1 MGLGL
6 RREKR
11 ITHLWR
17 YLRQVAQRVLDAF
30 RVQRAEEVYVEHCLE
45 RRLRRVRLRART
57 HSMQHTTCKLQH
69 EEPNPWLQCIA
80 VPCRASSAKPCCEGD
95 FLTVAIP
102 CLTGS
107 VSATNTHMRCGGFRC
122 TIGS

>member
-45 RRLRRVRLRART
+45 RRLRRVRLPART

-69 EEPNPWLQCIA
+69 EGPNPWLQCICSA
-80 VPCRASSAKPCCEGD
+80 LPRVPSRAAWLIAQQSPYRA
-95 FLTVAIP
+95 
-102 CLTGS
+102 
-107 VSATNTHMRCGGFRC
+107 
-122 TIGS
+122 